1 MTKRRLARKQKKE
14 APQKRRGIRFW
25 ILLFLISTLLFFF
38 APSHWDGKNSLS
50 LVIAGE
56 DEVRLVI
63 FDPDLSKISILHI
76 PGNTQVTA
84 SSQLGTWKL
93 GSIWQLGQQE
103 NLKGSLLANT
113 ITKSFGV
120 PVDEWAA
127 SEAKN
132 LISKN
137 QLNQIKSIFTPF
149 STSLTIKDKIKL
161 AVFSFQNR
169 SNQFDIN
176 LENTTLL
183 QKTRLVSGEEGY
195 LIRSEVPPQILHLFA
210 DPKIINEAARIGL
223 VNSTGSKQLALEVS
237 KLIDALGSK
246 IYFIEDSESNDFD
259 CKIVSQKK
267 SYTAT
272 RLSHLLGCESSIENT
287 NNLDITISLG
297 EGFARKF

>member
-1 MTKRRLARKQKKE
+1 MTKRRLIRKQKKE
-14 APQKRRGIRFW
+14 APKRKKGIRFW
-25 ILLFLISTLLFFF
+25 ALFFLVPIILYFF
-38 APSHWDGKNSLS
+38 APSSWDNKNSLS
-50 LVIAGE
+50 LIIAGE

-63 FDPDLSKISILHI
+63 FDPDFSKISILHI

-84 SSQLGTWKL
+84 SNQLGTWKL
-93 GSIWQLGQQE
+93 SSVWELGQQE
-103 NLKGSLLANT
+103 NLKGNLLANT

-120 PVDEWAA
+120 PVDDWAS

-149 STSLTIKDKIKL
+149 STSLTLKDKVKL
-161 AVFSFQNR
+161 VVFSFQNR
-169 SNQFDIN
+169 SNQFNID
-176 LENTTLL
+176 LESTAFL

-223 VNSTGSKQLALEVS
+223 VNSTGSKQLSLEIS

-246 IYFIEDSESNDFD
+246 IYFIEDTELADFD

-267 SYTAT
+267 NYTAE

-287 NNLDITISLG
+287 NNLDITISPG
-297 EGFARKF
+297 ESFAKKF